1 MNFDANPRMG
11 RHLKAQFYYSEW
23 FILKTEL
30 YDGQSLVFLWNF
42 WCCFFPITD
51 WMFVVWWN
59 AINSWVHYEI
69 RIDFSL
75 FRDLFEEMNNP
86 TTLIYSIFHNFLVTK
101 KKIEISSTPD
111 TDWGFMRWMGLI
123 RKTREK
129 SGRNQKKK
137 WNQSNISRDHFIC
150 IKWHCN

>member
-11 RHLKAQFYYSEW
+11 RHKTQFYYSEW

-30 YDGQSLVFLWNF
+30 YDGQSLAFLWNF
-42 WCCFFPITD
+42 CCCFFAITD

-101 KKIEISSTPD
+101 KKSKFHRHQIQIEVSCAE
-111 TDWGFMRWMGLI
+111 WVWY
-123 RKTREK
+123 EK
-129 SGRNQKKK
+129 RGKKVVETKKK
-137 WNQSNISRDHFIC
+137 SEINRI
-150 IKWHCN
+150 